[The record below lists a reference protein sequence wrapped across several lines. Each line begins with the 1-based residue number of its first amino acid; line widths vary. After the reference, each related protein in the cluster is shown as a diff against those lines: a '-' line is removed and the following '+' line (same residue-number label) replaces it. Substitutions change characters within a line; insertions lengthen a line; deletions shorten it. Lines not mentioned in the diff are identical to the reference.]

1 MTTHGYAEHVHKK
14 RSFLSTLA
22 WGISGV
28 LMTVLVCATTVA
40 LYAMNIVD
48 RKTDTLT
55 GFVRE
60 TIRTLPDLIDA
71 LPPAMADVLE
81 DRRMPGYVDSIEVTA
96 KLIGSERPGRHGYWI
111 RPVIEVQNHGDEMV
125 SLLSMHV
132 VVLNEDGDPVDEMN
146 EWAATPFAADDCWR
160 GPLLPGATRRIVAGH
175 VYLRDAESAD
185 HLRVEVEITD
195 LRVWKGNATDAVAAA
210 DPSGA
215 EVAIAR
221 AGD

>member
-1 MTTHGYAEHVHKK
+1 MKTHGYAEHVHKK

-22 WGISGV
+22 WGFSGV
-28 LMTVLVCATTVA
+28 LMTVLVCATSLA

-71 LPPAMADVLE
+71 LPPALADIFD
-81 DRRMPGYVDSIEVTA
+81 DRRMPEYVDSIEITA
-96 KLIGSERPGRHGYWI
+96 KLIGSERSGRHGYWI
-111 RPVIEVQNHGDEMV
+111 RPVIEVHNHGDELV

-132 VVLNEDGDPVDEMN
+132 VVVDQNGDPVDEMN
-146 EWAATPFAADDCWR
+146 EWAATPFAADDSWR
-160 GPLLPGATRRIVAGH
+160 GPLLPGATRRIVARH
-175 VYLRDAESAD
+175 VYLRDADSAD
-185 HLRVEVEITD
+185 HLRAEVEITD
-195 LRVWKGNATDAVAAA
+195 LRVWTGNAVEAVAAA
-210 DPSGA
+210 DPSA
-215 EVAIAR
+215 PALAIAR